1 MGVRWIPTP
10 PEQTSPAWGHEHDGD
25 SAKGLGPCCAVPCIS
40 VPDCAI
46 PHHAVPFRTVPCQT
60 LPCCATLLPATPCLT
75 VPSCA
80 APCRPCGRRGLCCS
94 PAPPLLSSQNTS
106 LHPGR
111 SRAAASTVL
120 TAPPCWH
127 PGKAAPGPTQPHAH
141 GGPSPSCR
149 PVTSAGSPFPASVS
163 LRAHLPARKTDL
175 KGSFG
180 ALSVNLVEIRTMS
193 AFNSLC
199 SLNHISADVQC
210 FNISLAALKYS
221 HLFQL
226 KRNV

>member
-1 MGVRWIPTP
+1 MLPPMKWRSRREQNWERERSTGTGTGIWTGIWTGTGRRGPQVGRHSGGCALGVRWIPTP

-111 SRAAASTVL
+111 SRAAVSTVL

-163 LRAHLPARKTDL
+163 LRAHLPARKTE
-175 KGSFG
+175 
-180 ALSVNLVEIRTMS
+180 A
-193 AFNSLC
+193 
-199 SLNHISADVQC
+199 
-210 FNISLAALKYS
+210 
-221 HLFQL
+221 
-226 KRNV
+226 